1 MKLRIW
7 TLTLAVAAPLT
18 AWCDDAPPPPPPPQ
32 HVWTGKGQAGF
43 VASQGNSEGKS
54 ANVALDMTYQADPW
68 KHLFHLA
75 GLYGDSAGI
84 VSAERWDTLWQSNYD
99 LTKNLFTFVQLH
111 YTRDM
116 FSGFQYQAAV
126 SAGLGYK
133 IFDTDA
139 LHLSLQAGAGY
150 GELRPETLIKD
161 DTGAVVTRNLL
172 PKEDSAIGTFGL
184 NYAQNLTKTT
194 TLTDKLQVEYGSIN
208 TLATNALALAVKI
221 SNKLAMSV
229 GYMIQYNTSPPAGL
243 KKQDTNETINLVYS
257 F

>member
-1 MKLRIW
+1 MKLRNWI
-7 TLTLAVAAPLT
+7 LTLAAAAPLT
-18 AWCDDAPPPPPPPQ
+18 AWSDDAPPPPPQ

-43 VASQGNSEGKS
+43 VASQGNAEGKS
-54 ANVALDMTYQADPW
+54 ANAALDMTYQADPW

-99 LTKNLFTFVQLH
+99 LTKNFFTFGQLH

-116 FSGFQYQAAV
+116 FSGFQYQAAA

-133 IFDTDA
+133 FFDTNDLKLA
-139 LHLSLQAGAGY
+139 LQAGVGY
-150 GELRPETLIKD
+150 GELRPEELIKD

-172 PKEDSAIGTFGL
+172 PSESDVIGTFGL
-184 NYAQNLTKTT
+184 NYSQNLTKTT
-194 TLTDKLQVEYGSIN
+194 NLSDQLLVQYGSTN
-208 TLATNALALAVKI
+208 TLATNTLALAVKI
-221 SNKLAMSV
+221 SGKLAMSV
-229 GYMIQYNTSPPAGL
+229 GYLIQYNTAPPAGL